1 MTRQEKRSKIKLQLQ
16 SYTKVR
22 RECGHLAEQ
31 LTRIESA
38 MLSPKIQALDGMPH
52 GSGGGDPLA
61 DVVSAHLEVVEK
73 YKQKLRELWQRM
85 AAVEAIIEG
94 LDDPTERTLARL
106 RYIDGFTWEE
116 ICVKMTYSWPQVHRI
131 HGRMLDKLVAQQS
144 EEASAV

>member
-1 MTRQEKRSKIKLQLQ
+1 MTPKEKIKQKLQ

-31 LTRIESA
+31 LTRVESA

-61 DVVSAHLEVVEK
+61 DVVSTHLELVEK
-73 YKQKLRELWQRM
+73 YKQKLANCWKLMDE
-85 AAVEAIIEG
+85 VETLISG

-116 ICVKMTYSWPQVHRI
+116 ICFKMTYSWPQVHRI
-131 HGRMLDKLVAQQS
+131 HSRVLDKLAAQYI
-144 EEASAV
+144 EKE